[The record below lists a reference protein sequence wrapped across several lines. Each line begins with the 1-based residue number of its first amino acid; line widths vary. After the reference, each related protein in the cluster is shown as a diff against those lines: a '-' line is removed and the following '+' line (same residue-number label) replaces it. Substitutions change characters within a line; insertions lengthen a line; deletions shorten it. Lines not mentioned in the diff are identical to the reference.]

1 MSQLPRRCGR
11 QGKTVHLLEGT
22 QYAFCTCGL
31 SAIQPFCNGDH
42 RGTDFKP
49 IKFVAERTEEA
60 CFCLCKSTSQPPY
73 CDGTHNHIE

>member
-1 MSQLPRRCGR
+1 MPDASAMLPVKLRVETMSGQNNGAVNGSRN
-11 QGKTVHLLEGT
+11 
-22 QYAFCTCGL
+22 YA
-31 SAIQPFCNGDH
+31 
-42 RGTDFKP
+42 TDFKP